1 MILTYTECSK
11 LTGKSLSTIYR
22 AVQKGKLSAT
32 VRPDGTNGV
41 EVSELER
48 VWPIKSPPIDKDA
61 KSAKHENAKLTSHAN
76 ANFASHEVALLKEKV
91 AFLESELK
99 EARSERVR
107 LFDMFEKI
115 QVRLLPAPSP
125 KKQSKESKPKKPKS
139 NGKKSKKGKR
149 KKK

>member
-48 VWPIKSPPIDKDA
+48 VWPLKSPPIDKDA
-61 KSAKHENAKLTSHAN
+61 KSAKNENAKLTSHAN
-76 ANFASHEVALLKEKV
+76 ADFASHEVALLKEKV
-91 AFLESELK
+91 SFLERELD
-99 EARSERVR
+99 EARGERVR
-107 LFDMFEKI
+107 LFDMLEKI
-115 QVRLLPAPSP
+115 QVRLLPAPSTKDPKP
-125 KKQSKESKPKKPKS
+125 KKQKNK
-139 NGKKSKKGKR
+139 GKKSKKKG